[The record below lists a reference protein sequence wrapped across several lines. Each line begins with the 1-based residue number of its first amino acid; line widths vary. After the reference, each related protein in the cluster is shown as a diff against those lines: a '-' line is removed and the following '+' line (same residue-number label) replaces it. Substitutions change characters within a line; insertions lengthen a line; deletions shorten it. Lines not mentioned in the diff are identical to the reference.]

1 MDTVTSKVCKNM
13 KSIWNINY
21 FSVPNYE
28 HVYMRPE
35 VNSSWFEI
43 LLRGKISLRCNVT
56 SLFAFK

>member
-1 MDTVTSKVCKNM
+1 MDTVTSKVCKNI

-35 VNSSWFEI
+35 VNSS
-43 LLRGKISLRCNVT
+43 
-56 SLFAFK
+56 